1 MITRTEAF
9 TGLYAA
15 WRLLL
20 RDARAT
26 SLFDATPLGAVK
38 SFFCA
43 LIVLPGYAL
52 IVTFVHTK
60 TATDVN
66 WFRFFLVEAIA
77 YVITWCAWPLLMFYI
92 ATALDRSRDFLLYL
106 TALNWSAGP
115 QMLIWLFVLF
125 LAFSG
130 VFPQELVVVA
140 NLVALAV
147 ILMYHLFILR
157 TTLRLT
163 FLVALGLVIGEA
175 IVSQFIDQ
183 ARGAMLN

>member
-20 RDARAT
+20 RDPRAT
-26 SLFDATPLGAVK
+26 SLFDATPLGALK
-38 SFFCA
+38 SFSCA
-43 LIVLPGYAL
+43 LIVLPGYVL
-52 IVTFVHTK
+52 IVAFVHSK
-60 TATDVN
+60 SAADAN
-66 WFRFFLVEAIA
+66 FFRFFLIEAIA
-77 YVITWCAWPLLMFYI
+77 YVLSWTAWPVLIFYI
-92 ATALDRSRDFLLYL
+92 ATALDRSKDFLLYL

-125 LAFSG
+125 LHISG
-130 VFPQELVVVA
+130 MFPIQIVAVVNIA
-140 NLVALAV
+140 ALAV
-147 ILMYHLFILR
+147 ILLYHLFILR
-157 TTLRLT
+157 ITLRLT
-163 FLVALGLVIGEA
+163 FVVALGLVIGEA